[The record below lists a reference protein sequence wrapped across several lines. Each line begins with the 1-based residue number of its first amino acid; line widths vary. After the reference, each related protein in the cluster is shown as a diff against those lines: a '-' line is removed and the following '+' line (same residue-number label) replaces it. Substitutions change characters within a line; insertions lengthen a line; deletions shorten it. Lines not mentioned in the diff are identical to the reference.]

1 MNIIVNLLHLLHFSV
16 IYEPNFNSA
25 ELIAKELYQVFR
37 KCWMLS
43 EVNYQLAV
51 SLNASGSIVSI
62 KMLTLN
68 GSFTFCLLFTSD
80 MHVFPL
86 WSLGVG
92 GGIERKDESEIY

>member
-1 MNIIVNLLHLLHFSV
+1 MHGLLYDASSVFGEGRIVENLKKNLILLMNIIVNLLHLLHFSV

-43 EVNYQLAV
+43 DVNYQLAV

-62 KMLTLN
+62 KK
-68 GSFTFCLLFTSD
+68 
-80 MHVFPL
+80 
-86 WSLGVG
+86 
-92 GGIERKDESEIY
+92 R